1 VSSRTH
7 LDQRT
12 YGTLAEI
19 GAAREVARWF
29 FQDRRASAETS
40 SSRVVLDTRPV
51 RFLASGPANGGTL
64 GLVKRLV
71 TLLVALVLGAAA
83 GTARAQIIP
92 PLPVGGPAQGALQQ
106 LHPPSPLEQVREQAL
121 RRSAPLALPPP
132 PSERWVPEQQRFA
145 PELGRNVVIP
155 GHYEERITDQ
165 QYSVPPLPATDRT
178 TGVTVTIPGGQR
190 PPAELRQ
197 AP

>member
-1 VSSRTH
+1 
-7 LDQRT
+7 
-12 YGTLAEI
+12 
-19 GAAREVARWF
+19 
-29 FQDRRASAETS
+29 
-40 SSRVVLDTRPV
+40 
-51 RFLASGPANGGTL
+51 
-64 GLVKRLV
+64 VKRLV
-71 TLLVALVLGAAA
+71 TLLVPLVLGAAA
-83 GTARAQIIP
+83 GPARAQAIP

-106 LHPPSPLEQVREQAL
+106 IHPPSPLEQVREQAL

-165 QYSVPPLPATDRT
+165 QYPVPPLPATDRT

-197 AP
+197 GP